1 MLSTEQIILGITIA
15 VIVCTTIAIIIVL
28 LRPKS
33 GPPTPPGPPNPS
45 PSPPTNSYFKAYVED
60 CKDQPNS
67 YNIQAIQNLEILGLD
82 FSGYCY
88 SRDKTLL
95 NNLKNFKGK
104 IFLHFD
110 QTKDSDT
117 CGNKPDLPS
126 MDQSIFNACANK
138 AKQEL
143 GDQLVQNINGVLWEK
158 EGNKFVNACESE
170 NCKSAFSNAFNRQML
185 FAGWKFFGGA
195 WESLPPNWD
204 YQFIEMYNVY
214 NNQCGACGGNN
225 CSLDYNPLTPDT
237 KKCPNNKTKYKFNPA
252 VCGPTSSPG
261 CVYGTEGMY
270 STAVPINQQAIYLAK
285 IFKNQPKPKVPD
297 PEKTVIFFPFT
308 DASQP
313 SFKNII
319 TTEDQFNEF
328 VQTFIDI
335 LKDTSPGIENCMYG
349 AWGAPKWISS

>member
-1 MLSTEQIILGITIA
+1 MLSTEQIILGVTIA
-15 VIVCTTIAIIIVL
+15 VIVCTSIVIIIVL

-33 GPPTPPGPPNPS
+33 GPPT
-45 PSPPTNSYFKAYVED
+45 TSYFKAYVED

-82 FSGYCY
+82 FSDDCY
-88 SRDKTLL
+88 NGDKTLL

-117 CGNKPDLPS
+117 CGKRPDSPS
-126 MDQSIFNACANK
+126 MDQSIFNACATK

-143 GDQLVQNINGVLWEK
+143 GDQLAQNINGVLWEK

-170 NCKSAFSNAFNRQML
+170 NCKSAFSNAFKQPML

-195 WESLPPNWD
+195 WESLPQNWD
-204 YQFIEMYNVY
+204 YQFIEMYNIY
-214 NNQCGACGGNN
+214 NQCGACGGDN

-237 KKCPNNKTKYKFNPA
+237 SKCPKNDTKYKFNPA
-252 VCGPTSSPG
+252 VCGPPSSPG
-261 CVYGTEGMY
+261 CEYGVEGMY
-270 STAVPINQQAIYLAK
+270 STAVPIKQQAKYLAT
-285 IFKNQPKPKVPD
+285 IFKDQPKQKVPF

-308 DASQP
+308 DASKP

-335 LKDTSPGIENCMYG
+335 LKGTSPGIENCMYG